1 MSGASAIGVPGWP
14 DFACCTASI
23 ESVRMQLI
31 DNWSNCV
38 SVIGRGESTA
48 GLAIAFIFAP
58 PVLRWCRAA
67 RPLRGPRAAT
77 PDPDGRVRLEWTD
90 RRHAGGPELRPSRG
104 QSPATARAGNG

>member
-23 ESVRMQLI
+23 DSVRMQLI
-31 DNWSNCV
+31 DNWSNCAF
-38 SVIGRGESTA
+38 VIGWDESTA
-48 GLAIAFIFAP
+48 GLAIALIFAP

-77 PDPDGRVRLEWTD
+77 PDPDRRVQLEWID
-90 RRHAGGPELRPSRG
+90 RRRAGAPGLQPSRG
-104 QSPATARAGNG
+104 RSPATARAGTG

>member
-23 ESVRMQLI
+23 DSVRMVLI
-31 DNWSNCV
+31 DNWSNCA

-48 GLAIAFIFAP
+48 GLAIALIFAP
-58 PVLRWCRAA
+58 PVLRWCQAA

-77 PDPDGRVRLEWTD
+77 PDPGARVEREGTD
-90 RRHAGGPELRPSRG
+90 RSRAGAQGVRPSHAGG
-104 QSPATARAGNG
+104 PATARAGTG

>member
-31 DNWSNCV
+31 DNWSNCAL
-38 SVIGRGESTA
+38 VIGRGESTA

-58 PVLRWCRAA
+58 PVLRWCRAV
-67 RPLRGPRAAT
+67 RRLRGPRAAA
-77 PDPDGRVRLEWTD
+77 PDPGARVRLEWID
-90 RRHAGGPELRPSRG
+90 RRRANARALRPSRG
-104 QSPATARAGNG
+104 RARATARAGHG

>member
-23 ESVRMQLI
+23 DSVRMQLI
-31 DNWSNCV
+31 DNWSNCAL
-38 SVIGRGESTA
+38 VIGRGESTA

-58 PVLRWCRAA
+58 PVLRWCGAA

-77 PDPDGRVRLEWTD
+77 PDPAGRVRLELID
-90 RRHAGGPELRPSRG
+90 RHRAGAPALRPSRG
-104 QSPATARAGNG
+104 RSPATARAGTG